1 MEIALRIN
9 AKHITLGEK
18 KMDGKSYK
26 EFLFQIKNCS
36 DNRLNEII
44 TAAQE
49 ERKKREDH
57 YILVQHVAEKISKIE
72 SDW

>member
-26 EFLFQIKNCS
+26 EFLFSIKNCS

-44 TAAQE
+44 TAAQD
-49 ERKKREDH
+49 ERNKREEEEH
-57 YILVQHVAEKISKIE
+57 MVVGVEYVEVH
-72 SDW
+72 

>member
-1 MEIALRIN
+1 MEIAWRIN

-26 EFLFQIKNCS
+26 EFLFSIRNCS

-44 TAAQE
+44 TAAQD
-49 ERKKREDH
+49 ERNKREEH
-57 YILVQHVAEKISKIE
+57 YALVKDVADKISKIE

>member
-36 DNRLNEII
+36 DNRLSEII
-44 TAAQE
+44 SAAQNEKDKLE
-49 ERKKREDH
+49 EH
-57 YILVQHVAEKISKIE
+57 YAIVKDVAEKISKIE

>member
-1 MEIALRIN
+1 MEITLRIN

-26 EFLFQIKNCS
+26 EFLFSIKNCS

-44 TAAQE
+44 TAAQD
-49 ERKKREDH
+49 ERNKREEH
-57 YILVQHVAEKISKIE
+57 YALVKDVANKISKIE

>member
-36 DNRLNEII
+36 DNRLSEII
-44 TAAQE
+44 SAAQNE
-49 ERKKREDH
+49 KNKREEH
-57 YILVQHVAEKISKIE
+57 YAIVKDVAEKISKIE

>member
-1 MEIALRIN
+1 MRIN
-9 AKHITLGEK
+9 VKHITLGEK

-26 EFLFQIKNCS
+26 EFLFSIRNCS

-44 TAAQE
+44 TAAQD
-49 ERKKREDH
+49 ERNKREEH
-57 YILVQHVAEKISKIE
+57 YALVKDVADKISKIE